1 MISSAGIGGDFG
13 ISRRGGYRLTWP
25 SRSPKAQLSDAVF
38 TANGRS
44 AIALATLCLLQ
55 WAGSRRT
62 TVLVPAYLCPT
73 MIQPLTELGL
83 AVQFYPVADDLSVD
97 PDQILKRIGDH
108 TLSVMLLRYFGFN
121 LEFRQS
127 EISLD
132 KKPGKKSTLTTEF
145 RRVNQA
151 FFARVGPRL
160 KTAKR

>member
-1 MISSAGIGGDFG
+1 MEETAMIENL
-13 ISRRGGYRLTWP
+13 R
-25 SRSPKAQLSDAVF
+25 
-38 TANGRS
+38 
-44 AIALATLCLLQ
+44 
-55 WAGSRRT
+55 
-62 TVLVPAYLCPT
+62 
-73 MIQPLTELGL
+73 PLTQEQRQDARKSARNAVIRALG
-83 AVQFYPVADDLSVD
+83 S
-97 PDQILKRIGDH
+97 K
-108 TLSVMLLRYFGFN
+108 